1 MPGAPGWPFSGL
13 WTRRQLSWSSGFQ
26 NIFFGVLFKRKKTI
40 RKQKNGFSTALDS
53 LIRCHLNLPVGR
65 RRLLAE
71 ICFYLAQATR
81 LGGPRRAMASPPR
94 TFAELGLS
102 VTSQAGLDAL
112 GFELMTPVQGPTF
125 SSQQIDR
132 PLFQQRLD

>member
-1 MPGAPGWPFSGL
+1 
-13 WTRRQLSWSSGFQ
+13 
-26 NIFFGVLFKRKKTI
+26 
-40 RKQKNGFSTALDS
+40 
-53 LIRCHLNLPVGR
+53 
-65 RRLLAE
+65 
-71 ICFYLAQATR
+71 
-81 LGGPRRAMASPPR
+81 MASPPR